1 MPIVPAIAW
10 VILALGI
17 AVGIIIVASYL
28 GQAFSWVF
36 ISLGLLGGIFG
47 IAALYEIFRNL
58 WKKSKD
64 ELTEK

>member
-1 MPIVPAIAW
+1 MPVVPAVAW
-10 VILALGI
+10 IILAIGI

-28 GQAFSWVF
+28 GRAFSWVF

-64 ELTEK
+64 DLTEK